1 MNNKI
6 KNFLKI
12 SEEDILMIVLFFMSF
27 SIGIWRNYRQLWLEN
42 VGFDVQS
49 ISRILSVALICSA
62 IISFIISIYSTRVK
76 VKNVILMTGIF
87 KAFAM
92 MLLLLTR
99 NTYIIKVCMLICVMC
114 ETTFSIAFYP
124 LLTTINKTN
133 EAFRKQALINYLAK
147 DAGVI
152 VCGLLIGVT
161 VGNIFFD

>member
-1 MNNKI
+1 MKNMNNKI
-6 KNFLKI
+6 KDFFKI

-92 MLLLLTR
+92 MLLLLTE
-99 NTYIIKVCMLICVMC
+99 NTYII
-114 ETTFSIAFYP
+114 
-124 LLTTINKTN
+124 
-133 EAFRKQALINYLAK
+133 
-147 DAGVI
+147 
-152 VCGLLIGVT
+152 
-161 VGNIFFD
+161 

>member
-6 KNFLKI
+6 KDFFKI

-92 MLLLLTR
+92 MLLLLTE

-133 EAFRKQALINYLAK
+133 EAFRKQALI
-147 DAGVI
+147 I
-152 VCGLLIGVT
+152 
-161 VGNIFFD
+161 